1 MPVGHRK
8 SVRLAVWGMCLA
20 FALALAACSTG
31 VSQDEYDRLEA
42 DRARVQ
48 RELDSANTIAAELE
62 AALSASHDELSRVQ
76 AELDDLEANPPIVEV
91 DFVDVGL
98 VARLT
103 GLKVMKETAANS
115 TYSITVEL
123 DLLGDLPRLTNVVD
137 VELYVGL
144 LFVDSQRWIDISST
158 GFVTTNPTI
167 RLETQLAELPE
178 SVQLRVVPAFKVF
191 GA

>member
-1 MPVGHRK
+1 MPGGHRK
-8 SVRLAVWGMCLA
+8 SVRLAVLGMCLA

-31 VSQDEYDRLEA
+31 VSQDEYDTLEA
-42 DRARVQ
+42 DRAQVQ
-48 RELDSANTIAAELE
+48 RELDSANTIVAELE
-62 AALSASHDELSRVQ
+62 FALSASQDELSQVQ

>member
-1 MPVGHRK
+1 MPGGHRK
-8 SVRLAVWGMCLA
+8 SVRLAVLGMSLA

-48 RELDSANTIAAELE
+48 RELDNANTIVAELE
-62 AALSASHDELSRVQ
+62 AALSASQDELSQVR